1 MSSSIL
7 VMLNLIT
14 YFISLK
20 IFFII
25 FGMRYRFPFRT
36 ADLFAF
42 FFNLFLFSFLS
53 FEYHPENLLIFFVIN
68 LNLFYI
74 FFHLLNMIVTS
85 PRTKIILDLK
95 ENKEK
100 NISISNYL
108 KKYNCTVVVNNRIS
122 RLKNNDQLLYKNN
135 FYSIKKNKNYLFF
148 ISLVF
153 SIINKV

>member
-1 MSSSIL
+1 MSSSSL

-36 ADLFAF
+36 ADLFTF

-53 FEYHPENLLIFFVIN
+53 FEYHPEYLLTFFVIN

-108 KKYNCTVVVNNRIS
+108 KKYNCAVVVNNRIS
-122 RLKNNDQLLYKNN
+122 RLKNNDQLLNKNN